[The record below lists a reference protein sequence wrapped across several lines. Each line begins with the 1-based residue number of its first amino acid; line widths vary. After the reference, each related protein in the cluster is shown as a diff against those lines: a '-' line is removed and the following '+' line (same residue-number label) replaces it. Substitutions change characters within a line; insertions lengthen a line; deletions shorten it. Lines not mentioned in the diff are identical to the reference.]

1 MTLLAGGI
9 PRPVLVRAW
18 ADREGEVLEGPGRA
32 VAGVPEEAEQVGG
45 VAVAGEEVLRQSG
58 HAAREGAGRQDTG
71 GMEADVYD
79 LGAPLVGGGGPPI
92 GGEVARVGVAAHHVH
107 RVSGGDGSGDAGGG
121 GRG

>member
-92 GGEVARVGVAAHHVH
+92 GGGL
-107 RVSGGDGSGDAGGG
+107 GGGGGAGPHASRGPGGG
-121 GRG
+121 GR